1 MWNEIFDFWFSL
13 FRLQVARQLMA
24 NLPVVPEKYDQATI
38 YFSDVVG
45 FTRMS
50 GNSTPLDIVDFLN
63 MLYILFDGV
72 IDKYDVYKVETIGN
86 GIVNSQSNVIS
97 RDHVRQF
104 RQWRLVDRNAFV
116 WVSTGENVGVLHFE
130 TDIFLLF

>member
-1 MWNEIFDFWFSL
+1 
-13 FRLQVARQLMA
+13 MA

-45 FTRMS
+45 FTRIS
-50 GNSTPLDIVDFLN
+50 GSSTPLDIVDFLN

-97 RDHVRQF
+97 REPVRQF
-104 RQWRLVDRNAFV
+104 RQWRLGDRNVFV
-116 WVSTGENVGVLHFE
+116 WVSTIENVGVLHLV